1 MTPFKLKND
10 TSKNSLYINTL
21 DDKHNNMMN
30 EFRKK
35 KDALPKKKKRL
46 IVIKIKL
53 ETLEKM
59 SPNMYTNEHIKE
71 RSALKTEIEDL
82 ENEIYDIENN
92 VSELDY
98 YHKAGDIINDYYDI
112 IHYNDLN
119 LSADEDLS
127 KKQVPIKEKELD
139 TLDRLNLMKKKN
151 IKQQRKKNIQSN
163 KKSKK
168 INNKNSTLITDF
180 FQVEEDNIND
190 DDSICG
196 GKSISGSPNKSE
208 LASQYDKLINNCIE
222 NNKITDIKKCPTC
235 NVEKVLIQNEGNYV
249 CILCGES
256 ETVIIDTEKLNYKEC
271 NSELKTCY
279 PYKRIN
285 HLNEW
290 LSQFQAKESIDIPD
304 EIYNRIIDELR
315 KLKIYNLKNISL
327 TRLKKILKD
336 LGLSN
341 YYEHITYI
349 YSKLS
354 GYPPP
359 TISRDTEEKIRLMFR
374 QIQIPFD
381 KHCPDNRTNFLSY
394 SFVLHKFFELLGYDD
409 IAKLFQLLKNDEKLR
424 NQDEIW
430 KKICYELKWQYIP
443 SVRKNIYTF

>member
-1 MTPFKLKND
+1 MTTFKLKND
-10 TSKNSLYINTL
+10 NSKNSLYINTL

-30 EFRKK
+30 EFKKK
-35 KDALPKKKKRL
+35 KDNLPKKRKKL
-46 IVIKIKL
+46 ISIKIKL
-53 ETLEKM
+53 ENLEKM
-59 SPNMYTNEHIKE
+59 SPTMYTNEHIKE
-71 RSALKTEIEDL
+71 RSVLKTEIENL
-82 ENEIYDIENN
+82 ENEIYDIEHN

-112 IHYNDLN
+112 MHCNDLN
-119 LSADEDLS
+119 LIPDDDVLT
-127 KKQVPIKEKELD
+127 KKKIPNKKKELD

-151 IKQQRKKNIQSN
+151 TKQERKYNTQTN
-163 KKSKK
+163 KKPKK
-168 INNKNSTLITDF
+168 FNNKNSTPITNF
-180 FQVEEDNIND
+180 FKLEEDNTKD
-190 DDSICG
+190 DDSLYEGQIV
-196 GKSISGSPNKSE
+196 SSSPNKSE
-208 LASQYDKLINNCIE
+208 LSTQYDKLINNRIE
-222 NNKITDIKKCPTC
+222 NNKITDIKKCLTC
-235 NVEKVLIQNEGNYV
+235 NAEKILIQNEGNYV
-249 CILCGES
+249 CMLCGES
-256 ETVIIDTEKLNYKEC
+256 EPVIIDTEKLNYKEC

-304 EIYNRIIDELR
+304 EIYNKIIDELR

-327 TRLKKILKD
+327 TRLKKILKK
-336 LGLSN
+336 LGLSS

-374 QIQIPFD
+374 QIQLPFD
-381 KHCPDNRTNFLSY
+381 KHCPENRTNFLSY

-430 KKICYELKWQYIP
+430 KKICYELNWQYIP
-443 SVRKNIYTF
+443 SVRKNI

>member
-1 MTPFKLKND
+1 MTTFKLKND
-10 TSKNSLYINTL
+10 TGKNRLYINTL

-30 EFRKK
+30 DFRKK
-35 KDALPKKKKRL
+35 KDALPKRKKKL
-46 IVIKIKL
+46 IFTKTKL
-53 ETLEKM
+53 ENLEKM
-59 SPNMYTNEHIKE
+59 SPNLYTNEHIKE
-71 RSALKTEIEDL
+71 RSVLKTEIEDL

-112 IHYNDLN
+112 MNGNDITLITDN
-119 LSADEDLS
+119 EELTQRKAPV
-127 KKQVPIKEKELD
+127 KKKELD

-151 IKQQRKKNIQSN
+151 TKQQRKNNVQSN
-163 KKSKK
+163 KKYKK
-168 INNKNSTLITDF
+168 LNNKNIVSITDF
-180 FQVEEDNIND
+180 FQIEDSNTND
-190 DDSICG
+190 DDSI
-196 GKSISGSPNKSE
+196 SGSKPMSNSPNKSE
-208 LASQYDKLINNCIE
+208 LSSQYDKLINNRIE
-222 NNKITDIKKCPTC
+222 NNKITDIKKCITC
-235 NVEKVLIQNEGNYV
+235 NVEKILIQNEGNYV
-249 CILCGES
+249 CMLCGES
-256 ETVIIDTEKLNYKEC
+256 ETVIVDTEKLNYKEC

-304 EIYNRIIDELR
+304 DIYNKIIDELR
-315 KLKIYNLKNISL
+315 KLKIYNYKNISL
-327 TRLKKILKD
+327 TRLKDILKKLD
-336 LGLSN
+336 LSS

-374 QIQIPFD
+374 QIQVPFD
-381 KHCPDNRTNFLSY
+381 KHCPESRTNFLSY
-394 SFVLHKFFELLGYDD
+394 SFVLHKFFELLGYDE

-430 KKICYELKWQYIP
+430 KKICNELNWQYIP
-443 SVRKNIYTF
+443 SVRKNI